1 MPHYIVRQSNSQSSQ
16 KSQGTELLPRRP
28 SGSPAQLV
36 AAPALLYI
44 FPGVM
49 EVVIEEVF
57 STAEYY
63 PIMFL
68 DFSSF
73 LSNNFFNTKIGKKT
87 IM

>member
-1 MPHYIVRQSNSQSSQ
+1 VEGPLSY
-16 KSQGTELLPRRP
+16 KC
-28 SGSPAQLV
+28 
-36 AAPALLYI
+36 
-44 FPGVM
+44 PGVM

-73 LSNNFFNTKIGKKT
+73 LSNNFFLNRKKT
-87 IM
+87 SKLKIPKYQVNF

>member
-1 MPHYIVRQSNSQSSQ
+1 
-16 KSQGTELLPRRP
+16 
-28 SGSPAQLV
+28 
-36 AAPALLYI
+36 
-44 FPGVM
+44 M

-73 LSNNFFNTKIGKKT
+73 LSNNFFLNRKKT
-87 IM
+87 SKLKIPKYQVNF

>member
-1 MPHYIVRQSNSQSSQ
+1 
-16 KSQGTELLPRRP
+16 
-28 SGSPAQLV
+28 
-36 AAPALLYI
+36 
-44 FPGVM
+44 M

-73 LSNNFFNTKIGKKT
+73 FSNNFFNNRKIRKKT
-87 IM
+87 IMQKLNIPKYQVNF